1 MNRDKLLGFARN
13 PEDRLMLSR
22 LADKLVQAQRASRV
36 TWSTFL
42 DPRQR
47 EMAEAAL
54 DAVLEEDDVSIRI
67 DGGYEGAERVLVG
80 FVPEVGWEVDD
91 NPPIVL
97 VQARTSGRGD
107 GKPLTH
113 RDWLGSLMGLGLKR
127 ETIGDILVM
136 PEGADLL
143 MLADVGRIVISQL
156 AQVGAERVTLTQAE
170 PDAIQ
175 VPERGTR
182 EIRAT
187 VMSLRLDAVAAAAF
201 SVSRSRMADWI
212 RAEKVS
218 LNWEVQTSPA
228 ALVKPGST
236 LSLRGKGRAVLA
248 EVGGVS
254 RKGRTGIVLQRLT

>member
-13 PEDRLMLSR
+13 PEDRMLLSR
-22 LADKLVQAQRASRV
+22 LADKLMQAQRASRV
-36 TWSTFL
+36 VWSMFL

-54 DAVLEEDDVSIRI
+54 AAAMEDDDLSFRF
-67 DGGYEGAERVLVG
+67 DGGHEDAERVLVG
-80 FVPEVGWEVDD
+80 FVPEVDWDVDD
-91 NPPIVL
+91 NPPL
-97 VQARTSGRGD
+97 MLLQARISGRGD
-107 GKPLTH
+107 GRSLTH
-113 RDWLGSLMGLGLKR
+113 RDWLGALMGLGLKR

-156 AQVGAERVTLTQAE
+156 TQVGAERVTLTEADLE
-170 PDAIQ
+170 HVQ
-175 VPERGTR
+175 VPERGAR
-182 EIRAT
+182 EIRTT

-201 SVSRSRMADWI
+201 SVSRSRMAEWI

-218 LNWEVQTSPA
+218 LDWEIQLSPA
-228 ALVKPGST
+228 AIVKPGST

-248 EVGGVS
+248 SVGGVS
-254 RKGRTGIVLQRLT
+254 RKGRTGIVLQRLK